1 MNNNLKN
8 IDLKFGLNSEKIIL
22 EIIKKKFNNNIIQ
35 TNKYD
40 IFDFYDDEN
49 KIYFELK
56 TRKCSKNQYLDS
68 MIGLNKINYASKNH
82 SDYTFYF
89 IFAFD
94 DDILY
99 WKYDEN
105 IQLNY
110 RSGGRNDRNKNEY
123 KDYAYIPINLMSK
136 L

>member
-1 MNNNLKN
+1 MNNLIKN
-8 IDLKFGLNSEKIIL
+8 DLNFGLNSEKIIL

-82 SDYTFYF
+82 
-89 IFAFD
+89 
-94 DDILY
+94 
-99 WKYDEN
+99 
-105 IQLNY
+105 
-110 RSGGRNDRNKNEY
+110 
-123 KDYAYIPINLMSK
+123 
-136 L
+136 